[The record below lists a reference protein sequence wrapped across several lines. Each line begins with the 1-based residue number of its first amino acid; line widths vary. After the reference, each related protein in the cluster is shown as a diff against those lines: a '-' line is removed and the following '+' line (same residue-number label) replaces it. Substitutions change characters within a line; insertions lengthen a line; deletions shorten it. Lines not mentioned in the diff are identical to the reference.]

1 MPKEILEYKCLLIS
15 PGDVQKERDALS
27 DSVTRWNAQIG
38 DTLGARVELI
48 RWEIHSAPD
57 MSAPPQKVLNSQI
70 VEDCDFAVAV
80 FWYRLGT
87 PTEDYDSGSIEEI
100 EKIRES
106 GKRVLI
112 YFSSQAVPQGTLD
125 IEQFRRLQEIKSKY
139 QQEGLLGAYSDIENL
154 KQQFVLHL
162 TKVIAAFLSKDRGD
176 VSQFHELQP
185 TTLPKPDVRIKVN
198 GGFVQMPTGKANDI
212 LILEVQNHSP
222 MTVFL
227 GNVQIRLKDNRT
239 LFPPSDA
246 VTNEFQ
252 RRRELRPGEKFSF
265 NILPESIVDR
275 VSIEDIVCAVVSDD
289 IDRTYKSDKESIQ
302 SILKSIIERQKKA

>member
-38 DTLGARVELI
+38 DALGARVELI
-48 RWEIHSAPD
+48 RWETHSTPD
-57 MSAPPQKVLNSQI
+57 MSAPPQKVLDSQI
-70 VEDCDFAVAV
+70 VETCDFAVAV

-125 IEQFRRLQEIKSKY
+125 IEQFRKLQEIKSKY

-154 KQQFVLHL
+154 KEQFILHL
-162 TKVIAAFLSKDRGD
+162 TKVITEFLSKDRGN
-176 VSQFHELQP
+176 VSQFHEFQP

-198 GGFVQMPTGKANDI
+198 GGFVQMPTGKIEDI

-239 LFPPSDA
+239 LFPSSDA
-246 VTNEFQ
+246 VTKEFQ

-265 NILPESIVDR
+265 NILPETIVDK
-275 VSIEDIVCAVVSDD
+275 VSIDDIVCAVVSDD
-289 IDRTYKSDKESIQ
+289 IDRTYESDKESIQ
-302 SILKSIIERQKKA
+302 SILKSFIEKQKKT